1 MQSVLLL
8 GLRKDVSEVLN
19 AFDLLVSSSVGEGFS
34 NAIGEAMAV
43 ELPCVVTDVGDSARV
58 VGSTGWVV
66 DPECHE
72 SLAEAMTLAI
82 DTPREE
88 LREKGV

>member
-1 MQSVLLL
+1 MRRN
-8 GLRKDVSEVLN
+8 GC
-19 AFDLLVSSSVGEGFS
+19 GGF
-34 NAIGEAMAV
+34 
-43 ELPCVVTDVGDSARV
+43 CRV

-88 LREKGV
+88 LRERGRLARRRVGEIFSVEAIISSFEQLYLKLILK